1 MRRSMVPLRF
11 LALAF
16 VLGWSL
22 SHSSVFGQNEAGKE
36 SPKSAATAEK
46 VRRTL
51 DQVLLLD
58 YEGQSLEEALR
69 HLKEKTQIHFM
80 VDHFALQNMGIPI
93 GEVPMQVSL
102 KGNGIKVRQSLQRML
117 NPYGLTYVILDDGV
131 LVTTEDFGIQ
141 RQMRQRTV
149 VDVKDTPLHK
159 ALRDIAKQTGV
170 NLVIDPRVMKQAQAN
185 VSLEVED
192 ATIETAMRLLAEL
205 GDLKAVRMGNV
216 LFVTNEARAEK
227 IRREEN
233 PQQSLPGV
241 AVPELMRNAGGGV
254 GGGGFGG
261 AGVAPAAPAGIAPAP
276 PADKDGPA
284 PNAPEPGPL
293 PR

>member
-22 SHSSVFGQNEAGKE
+22 SHSSVFGQTEAGKE
-36 SPKSAATAEK
+36 ASKSTATAEK
-46 VRRTL
+46 VRKTL

-149 VDVKDTPLHK
+149 VDVKDAPLHK
-159 ALRDIAKQTGV
+159 ALRDLAKQTGV

-185 VSLEVED
+185 VTLEVED

-216 LFVTNEARAEK
+216 LFVTNDARAEK

-233 PQQSLPGV
+233 PQQNLPGV
-241 AVPELMRNAGGGV
+241 AVQELMRNAAGGM
-254 GGGGFGG
+254 GGAAIGGFGG
-261 AGVAPAAPAGIAPAP
+261 AGVAPAAPPAIAPAP
-276 PADKDGPA
+276 PEKELPPPMVDPA
-284 PNAPEPGPL
+284 P
-293 PR
+293 R